1 MTNPLTILAI
11 FAHPDDEIGVGS
23 TLAYYGE
30 AGVRTVLV
38 CATRG
43 EVATIFCDD
52 CATRENL
59 AEVRTREL
67 ECACSHLGIGDLRWL
82 DWPDGGVKDLPRPE
96 AVGVIVRQIREVR
109 PDVILTH
116 PKDGLYPHP
125 DHLAIWELVRE
136 AFAAAADPAEY
147 PDAGPV
153 WAPARLFTRAISQSY
168 FEVAPGL
175 KEFRVELN
183 GQLLPFYGTPDDE
196 IDVTMRV
203 EAYVERR
210 LAAWDCHRSQHNP
223 MGFSATMP
231 DGMRREMAANEQ
243 YVLAAASIP
252 LPDGI
257 DDDLLAG
264 LEAGSSA
271 DGVAADSAAAAAESL
286 AALRVE
292 LISHRSLVDVCLGYQ
307 SRSNEPNLTS
317 FVQHLADGEQ
327 EIVYLLARALRR
339 AGEPSG
345 TLEADPKLRSRAL
358 RYDST
363 PDRVR
368 YLRTL
373 TEQIVVRCQAQ
384 LRRANDPDQKAVW
397 EELTALVLAQ
407 ARAVAEFAG

>member
-286 AALRVE
+286 AALRVD